1 MVVAVDVVEVAEAVV
16 VGGLVVLDVPRPSE
30 RVVVE
35 LAPCPEQ
42 AARVAAMTSATS
54 ARELLVGF
62 TRGPRVL
69 DVIMQRSSGL

>member
-1 MVVAVDVVEVAEAVV
+1 MVVVGGRVVVVVDVVEVV

-42 AARVAAMTSATS
+42 AARIAAVTSATS

-62 TRGPRVL
+62 
-69 DVIMQRSSGL
+69 Q